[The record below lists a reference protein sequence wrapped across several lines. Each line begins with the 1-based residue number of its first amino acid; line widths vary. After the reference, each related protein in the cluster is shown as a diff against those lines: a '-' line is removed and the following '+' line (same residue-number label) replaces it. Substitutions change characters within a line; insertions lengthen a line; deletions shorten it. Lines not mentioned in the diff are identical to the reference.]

1 VRLTFRLPLTTGVFA
16 LAALGCSDA
25 LEQDTTA
32 GSVIAVVNTTS
43 NSVSLVDATH
53 FTVGPAT
60 DLAPPSG
67 TPGTVAARGTVILVP
82 MGDGDA
88 VRVVSSGTLP
98 AGAPPV
104 IALPTGSGA
113 TGVAIDDD
121 SLAWVANPKLNSVTL
136 VNYVTGDT
144 ATFSAGTYPQ
154 AVVVTELSVFF
165 INGNLSGGQPAG
177 PSTVRWLTRPGPIRA
192 SGTFALSCTNARF
205 AAVGGDG
212 LLYVV
217 CAGTPGAGDGKLSV
231 VDPAARREVAVLNGL
246 GESPGPAVYHPSGRL
261 LVASRAEGIL
271 EVNTLTRSVTRGP
284 GAGHKPQGDGVAA
297 LAVDPRGRV
306 YALAPGTCAGPGTVH
321 VLTAPPGYGPITTVP
336 VGVCPV
342 AAALAA
348 VPLNH

>member
-1 VRLTFRLPLTTGVFA
+1 MLLRLRLPLTAGILV
-16 LAALGCSDA
+16 LATLHCSDA

-32 GSVIAVVNTTS
+32 GLVVAVVNTGS
-43 NSVSLVDATH
+43 NTVSFVDATRFVATH
-53 FTVGPAT
+53 SEDLTPPTGSPAT
-60 DLAPPSG
+60 VD
-67 TPGTVAARGTVILVP
+67 ARGTVILVP

-98 AGAPPV
+98 PGAPAV

-121 SLAWVANPKLNSVTL
+121 SLAWVANPNLNSVTL
-136 VNYVTGDT
+136 VNYLTGDT
-144 ATFSAGTYPQ
+144 ATFAAGTYPQ
-154 AVVVTELSVFF
+154 AVVVTELYVFF

-177 PSTVRWLTRPGPIRA
+177 PSTVRWLTRTSGARA
-192 SGTFALSCTNARF
+192 FGTFALSCTNARF

-212 LLYVV
+212 FLYVV
-217 CAGTPGAGDGKLSV
+217 CAGALGAGDGKLSI
-231 VDPAARREVAVLNGL
+231 VDPVARREVAVLNGL

-306 YALAPGTCAGPGTVH
+306 YAVAPGTCAAPGTLH
-321 VLTAPPGYGPITTVP
+321 VLRAPPGYGPITTVP
-336 VGVCPV
+336 VGVCPA

-348 VPLNH
+348 VPLND